1 MNLSSYEIISRN
13 NQKDNVTAVMAR
25 LYLKNKWSVIP
36 VNSREKKG
44 SYINSWKPYQN
55 KLASKKQIIEWWSRW
70 PDAGIAIIT
79 GQFSGIIVLDIDPRN
94 GGNNTI
100 KNKTLPVTITVK
112 TGGGGTHYYYKYPDN
127 FEHIPCF
134 SGENVNLPGLDLKG
148 DGGFVYAPP
157 SEHPSGNKY
166 EFFDT
171 MGVNEQELSEPP
183 EWLIKV
189 IKDHSQNKSKK
200 ITEKDFDQTIIEGN
214 RNEQLTRLAGS
225 LLTKMSPEIVLSFLK
240 YHNQKKCKPPLP
252 DWEVKNIVKSIAKRE
267 QQKKNKT
274 FDINTRKQ
282 KNSPDRFFIKKRF
295 IPKMLAKEI
304 MNEYTFKY
312 CYERFWVYQNG
323 VYRPNGKKVI
333 ERITQEKLQNYTR
346 NNRIKEVKGYI
357 RRATYAE
364 PSPSGKKLINLKNG
378 RLDWKTGELYPHNEN
393 EFIITQ
399 IPVVYNPEAD
409 CPVFKQYLRTTLEK
423 EIIPLIPEIIGYC
436 LIPDTSFEKAI
447 VLLGEG
453 ANGKSVFLNVLTALL
468 GENNVSNSELQML
481 INNRFRAAELLGKL
495 ANISAD
501 IGNQR
506 LENTERFKKL
516 ITGDRMTVEQKHKD
530 PFEFNN
536 YARLLFSANELPGS
550 RDRTYAFYRRWL
562 IIPFTRT
569 FKGEN
574 ADKNLTQKLV
584 KELSGI
590 FNLGLRGLKRL
601 KKNNKFTEPQQVI
614 EAKKK
619 YKMQNDSVTAFI
631 NERIEES
638 KDNHIIKKH
647 LYNEYKKWCEEQ
659 GLKPV
664 SHRNPD
670 FKRAFYNSIDSLD
683 EFRTNNGNGPWAW
696 LNIELI

>member
-1 MNLSSYEIISRN
+1 
-13 NQKDNVTAVMAR
+13 
-25 LYLKNKWSVIP
+25 
-36 VNSREKKG
+36 
-44 SYINSWKPYQN
+44 
-55 KLASKKQIIEWWSRW
+55 
-70 PDAGIAIIT
+70 
-79 GQFSGIIVLDIDPRN
+79 
-94 GGNNTI
+94 
-100 KNKTLPVTITVK
+100 
-112 TGGGGTHYYYKYPDN
+112 
-127 FEHIPCF
+127 
-134 SGENVNLPGLDLKG
+134 
-148 DGGFVYAPP
+148 
-157 SEHPSGNKY
+157 
-166 EFFDT
+166 
-171 MGVNEQELSEPP
+171 
-183 EWLIKV
+183 
-189 IKDHSQNKSKK
+189 
-200 ITEKDFDQTIIEGN
+200 
-214 RNEQLTRLAGS
+214 
-225 LLTKMSPEIVLSFLK
+225 
-240 YHNQKKCKPPLP
+240 
-252 DWEVKNIVKSIAKRE
+252 
-267 QQKKNKT
+267 
-274 FDINTRKQ
+274 
-282 KNSPDRFFIKKRF
+282 
-295 IPKMLAKEI
+295 
-304 MNEYTFKY
+304 
-312 CYERFWVYQNG
+312 
-323 VYRPNGKKVI
+323 
-333 ERITQEKLQNYTR
+333 
-346 NNRIKEVKGYI
+346 
-357 RRATYAE
+357 
-364 PSPSGKKLINLKNG
+364 
-378 RLDWKTGELYPHNEN
+378 
-393 EFIITQ
+393 
-399 IPVVYNPEAD
+399 VVYKPEAD
-409 CPVFKQYLRTTLEK
+409 CPIFKQYLRTTLEK

-453 ANGKSVFLNVLTALL
+453 ANGKSVFLNTLTALL

-536 YARLLFSANELPGS
+536 YARLLFSTNELPGS

-569 FKGEN
+569 FKGED

-590 FNLGLRGLKRL
+590 FNLGLQGLKRL

-631 NERIEES
+631 NEKIEES
-638 KDNHIIKKH
+638 KDNYIIKKH
-647 LYNEYKKWCEEQ
+647 LYNEYKKWCDEQ